1 MLSEKG
7 IEFTPRELAKEP
19 LSRDEIMRLSKGDP
33 ASLIDRRKPSFRK
46 LGVGDGELLEEEAI
60 ELMMKEPSII
70 RRPIYE
76 FDGEI
81 VFGSDQD
88 RLAQLIG

>member
-1 MLSEKG
+1 LLSEKG
-7 IEFTPRELAKEP
+7 IDFTPRELAKEP

-33 ASLIDRRKPSFRK
+33 VSLIDRRKPSFRK
-46 LGVGDGELLEEEAI
+46 LGVGDRDLLPEEAI
-60 ELMMKEPSII
+60 NLMMSEPSII

-76 FDGEI
+76 IDGEV